1 MSGNK
6 KSIIDDN
13 LCYHCLSISTFYK
26 MLKTSTIFLLFF
38 MFMTAHA
45 QNLKKEFIKH
55 NNINREYLIYIPESY
70 DESKQHPLLFNF
82 HGGGGTAKG
91 HLQYFDMRKLAE
103 DNKFI
108 LIYPQGSRID
118 GKEFDEGQ
126 AGKGGKVLGTHWN
139 PELPS
144 VPHNKSK
151 ADDYGFLE
159 SMIDKIGSDYSINNN
174 KVYLCGFSNGADFAL
189 SAACYFHKK
198 VAAAASVAGLQSGE
212 IIKSRTPT
220 NSKGIIVVHGD
231 SDPTRPYYNGLKRFG
246 VRFNM
251 SVPEILSYWV
261 GINQIDEEPIK
272 NSFTYGGQKIEH
284 SKYLDS
290 MGKSLIEHYKVING
304 GHTLFD
310 FKVND
315 KSLNEVIWDFMSKHK
330 IKKPELR
337 IMPTRVLPFTFI
349 FNSENDAKYSLEVSN
364 DLTAWSK
371 LQEAKGTGKQIE
383 FVDSRKAIFQKQYY
397 RVKLVE

>member
-1 MSGNK
+1 MS
-6 KSIIDDN
+6 
-13 LCYHCLSISTFYK
+13 
-26 MLKTSTIFLLFF
+26 
-38 MFMTAHA
+38 AHA
-45 QNLKKEFIKH
+45 QNLQKEFIKH
-55 NNINREYLIYIPESY
+55 NNVNREYFIYIPESY

-91 HLQYFDMRKLAE
+91 HLQYSDMRKLAE
-103 DNKFI
+103 DNKFV
-108 LIYPQGSRID
+108 LVYPQGSRID

-126 AGKGGKVLGTHWN
+126 AGKGGKVWGTHWN

-189 SAACYFHKK
+189 SAACYLHKK

-212 IIKSRTPT
+212 IIKSSTPT
-220 NSKGIIVVHGD
+220 NPKGIMVVHGD
-231 SDPTRPYYNGLKRFG
+231 SDPTRPYYDGLQYFG
-246 VRFNM
+246 ITFNM
-251 SVPEILSYWV
+251 SVPEILNYWV

-284 SKYLDS
+284 SKYVDI
-290 MGKSLIEHYKVING
+290 MGKSSIEHYKVING

-310 FKVND
+310 FEVND
-315 KSLNEVIWDFMSKHK
+315 KSLNEVIWDFLSKHK
-330 IKKPELR
+330 IKKTGLV
-337 IMPTRVLPFTFI
+337 IKTINALPFTFI
-349 FNSENDAKYSLEVSN
+349 FNSEKDAVYSMEVSD
-364 DLTAWSK
+364 DLTKWSK
-371 LQEAKGTGKQIE
+371 LREIRGSGNKIE
-383 FVDSRKAIFQKQYY
+383 VVDSRKAIFQKQYY
-397 RVKLVE
+397 RVRLVD